1 MKTLFT
7 NAKVWTGKNSFVDS
21 IGFNSETGKII
32 FTGIKAQIADS
43 KKEYDEIIDVKRKL
57 VLPAFTDGHIHFI
70 EGSFENSKLDL
81 RSART
86 KNDFTI
92 AIKEYMKKNGTN
104 WISGGFF
111 SEANFLE
118 EINPD
123 KNFLDNICSDV
134 PVIISR
140 FDCHSAFANSK
151 ALEISGIL
159 TTAGSFTTDEII
171 RDSEGNFT
179 GELKE
184 RARDF
189 VLDKIPAASLKERAS
204 VVTEHMRKLHS
215 QGITSISDITLAE
228 DLEVYKELIRQNKLN
243 LRVDARLPFREF
255 YNLKKY
261 REEFSKLSGNIKFQS
276 LKAFYDGSL
285 SSRTALMHSNYKNT
299 DFNGIKT
306 EFVNSGEFEKMAFG
320 IDKAGL
326 QMSVH
331 AIGDKAV
338 TELLDLNEELIRKN
352 GSRDRRFRIEH
363 AQHIRENDF
372 IRFKDL
378 EVIASV
384 QPSHLFSDAKTASEI
399 LDDYSTEHNYKKLFD
414 IGAKVCFGTDFPIV
428 GESPFETIYYAM
440 TRKVQGFENGFV
452 TENNISLN
460 DCLEAYTINNAYAA
474 YDENERGSLEAGKT
488 ADIIVLEDDLFEMT
502 GDEIRD
508 TKVYETYYEGKKVFD
523 NNGYI

>member
-1 MKTLFT
+1 M
-7 NAKVWTGKNSFVDS
+7 
-21 IGFNSETGKII
+21 
-32 FTGIKAQIADS
+32 
-43 KKEYDEIIDVKRKL
+43 
-57 VLPAFTDGHIHFI
+57 
-70 EGSFENSKLDL
+70 
-81 RSART
+81 
-86 KNDFTI
+86 
-92 AIKEYMKKNGTN
+92 
-104 WISGGFF
+104 
-111 SEANFLE
+111 
-118 EINPD
+118 
-123 KNFLDNICSDV
+123 
-134 PVIISR
+134 
-140 FDCHSAFANSK
+140 
-151 ALEISGIL
+151 
-159 TTAGSFTTDEII
+159 
-171 RDSEGNFT
+171 
-179 GELKE
+179 
-184 RARDF
+184 
-189 VLDKIPAASLKERAS
+189 
-204 VVTEHMRKLHS
+204 VTEQMRKLHS

-299 DFNGIKT
+299 DHNGIKT
-306 EFVNSGEFEKMAFG
+306 EFVNSGEFEKMAFE
-320 IDKAGL
+320 IDKTGL

-378 EVIASV
+378 KVIASV

-460 DCLEAYTINNAYAA
+460 DCLEAYTINNDYAT
-474 YDENERGSLEAGKT
+474 YDEKERGSLVAGKA

-502 GDEIRD
+502 GDEIKNA
-508 TKVYETYYEGKKVFD
+508 KVCETYYEGKKVFG
-523 NNGYI
+523 NNGCI

>member
-7 NAKVWTGKNSFVDS
+7 NAKVWTRKDTFFDS
-21 IGFNSETGKII
+21 IGFDSETGKIT
-32 FTGIKAQIADS
+32 FTGTKAQITDLR
-43 KKEYDEIIDVKRKL
+43 KNYDEIIDLKEKL

-92 AIKEYMKKNGTN
+92 TIKEYLKTSGAN
-104 WISGGFF
+104 WIIGGFF

-151 ALEISGIL
+151 ALEVSGIMN
-159 TTAGSFTTDEII
+159 ASESFTSDEIVK
-171 RDSEGNFT
+171 DSVGNFT

-184 RARDF
+184 RAREF
-189 VLDKIPAASLKERAS
+189 VMDKIPAASLNERTS
-204 VVTEHMRKLHS
+204 VVTEQMKKLHS
-215 QGITSISDITLAE
+215 QGITSISDITLTE

-243 LRVDARLPFREF
+243 LRIDARLPFREF
-255 YNLKKY
+255 HNFKKY
-261 REEFSKLSGNIKFQS
+261 REEFSKLSGKIKFQS

-285 SSRTALMHSNYKNT
+285 SSMTALMHSNYKNT

-306 EFVNSGEFEKMAFG
+306 EFVNSGEFEKMAYE

-338 TELLDLNEELIRKN
+338 TELLDLNEELILKY
-352 GSRDRRFRIEH
+352 GYRDRRFRIEH

-428 GESPFETIYYAM
+428 SESPFETICYAM
-440 TRKVQGFENGFV
+440 TRKVQGFENGFIN
-452 TENNISLN
+452 ENNISLN
-460 DCLEAYTINNAYAA
+460 DCLEAYTKNNAYAT
-474 YDENERGSLEAGKT
+474 YDEKESGSLEAGKA

-502 GDEIRD
+502 GDEIKNA
-508 TKVYETYYEGKKVFD
+508 KVCETYFEGKKIFG
-523 NNGYI
+523 NNSYI

>member
-1 MKTLFT
+1 MKTLFI
-7 NAKVWTGKNSFVDS
+7 NAKVWTGKNSFAES
-21 IGFNSETGKII
+21 IGFDLKTGKII
-32 FTGIKAQIADS
+32 FVGPKADADNLS
-43 KKEYDEIIDVKRKL
+43 NEYDEIIDLKKKL

-86 KNDFTI
+86 KNDFKITI
-92 AIKEYMKKNGTN
+92 REYLKRNGDK

-118 EINPD
+118 EIYPD

-151 ALEISGIL
+151 ALEISGIMN
-159 TTAGSFTTDEII
+159 ASESFTSDEII
-171 RDSEGNFT
+171 KDSVGNFT

-189 VLDKIPAASLKERAS
+189 VLDKIPAASMKEKAS
-204 VVTEHMRKLHS
+204 VVTEQMRKLHS

-255 YNLKKY
+255 YILKKY

-285 SSRTALMHSNYKNT
+285 SSRTALMHSNYKNA
-299 DFNGIKT
+299 DHNGIKT
-306 EFVNSGEFEKMAFG
+306 EFVNSGEFEKMAFE

-338 TELLDLNEELIRKN
+338 SELLDLNEELIRKN
-352 GSRDRRFRIEH
+352 GIRDRRFRIEH
-363 AQHIRENDF
+363 AQHIMENDF
-372 IRFKDL
+372 SRFKDL

-399 LDDYSTEHNYKKLFD
+399 LEDYSSEHNYKKLFD

-428 GESPFETIYYAM
+428 GESPFETMYYAM
-440 TRKVQGFENGFV
+440 TRKGQGFENGFI
-452 TENNISLN
+452 TENSISLN
-460 DCLEAYTINNAYAA
+460 DCLEAYTINNAYAT
-474 YDENERGSLEAGKT
+474 YDETERGSLEAGKA

-502 GDEIRD
+502 GDEIKNA
-508 TKVYETYYEGKKVFD
+508 KVCETYFEGKKVYS
-523 NNGYI
+523 NEQ